1 MLTPPPP
8 KKKEE
13 KMRITYHIEELKTE
27 NMNHLYDLFEL
38 DAKIKYIKI

>member
-1 MLTPPPP
+1 MSTSPL

-13 KMRITYHIEELKTE
+13 KMRITYHIEVLKTE